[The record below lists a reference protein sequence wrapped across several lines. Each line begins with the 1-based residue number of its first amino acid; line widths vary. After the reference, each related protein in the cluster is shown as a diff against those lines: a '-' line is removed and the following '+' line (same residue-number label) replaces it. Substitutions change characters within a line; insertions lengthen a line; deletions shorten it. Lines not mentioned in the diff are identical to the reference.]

1 MAEQS
6 FKVDGGIE
14 ATGIVTASTFKKPG
28 GTSTQFLKADGS
40 VDFRSFST
48 SDTTY
53 DITAN
58 DTGVA
63 NRKYI
68 RLTNSGAGTTDV
80 VLRGGSNVT
89 ISRANNEL
97 EIASSYTDTDTTY
110 ALSAINDGSN
120 FVMTL

>member
-40 VDFRSFST
+40 VDSRSFST

-80 VLRGGSNVT
+80 VLKGGSNVT
-89 ISRANNEL
+89 INRTNNEL
-97 EIASSYTDTDTTY
+97 EIASSYTCLLYTSPSPRDR
-110 ALSAINDGSN
+110 G
-120 FVMTL
+120 